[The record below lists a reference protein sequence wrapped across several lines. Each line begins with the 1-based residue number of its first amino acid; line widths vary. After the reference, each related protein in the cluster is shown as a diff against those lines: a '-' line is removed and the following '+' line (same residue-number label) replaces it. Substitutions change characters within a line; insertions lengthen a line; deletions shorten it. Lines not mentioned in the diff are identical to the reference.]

1 MDPAIQALLKRLQA
15 EYETVMAADNPAAAA
30 REWAG
35 RMRRELTGPAWT
47 SPPAEGQ
54 SAPAMSGHAVRLV
67 EALDRIERSN
77 FWRPESLSE
86 FRAAAVR
93 LGGGGQ

>member
-15 EYETVMAADNPAAAA
+15 EYEAVMAADNPAAAA

-47 SPPAEGQ
+47 GPPGEGQ
-54 SAPAMSGHAVRLV
+54 SAPAMSPLAERLLS
-67 EALDRIERSN
+67 ALSRIESEG
-77 FWRPESLSE
+77 FWTPESLGK
-86 FRAAAVR
+86 FRAAAMQI
-93 LGGGGQ
+93 GNAQ